1 MWRECP
7 PSVTAMFVGHTPFYV
22 QCKENTSNS
31 IYYKLW
37 SDDALLRLKGL
48 KKGRVDQEK
57 KVHFWKVFD
66 FRKPSPSDSL
76 TSSPPNIF
84 TFFLKMVVLFRRK
97 KAASVKWRRY
107 QDIVISRERVFKSQS
122 ASALSPH
129 INQKQSALVK
139 TKGKSY
145 SHCVPFCAKSRAY
158 VRELR

>member
-31 IYYKLW
+31 IYYTL
-37 SDDALLRLKGL
+37 SGDALLRLKGL
-48 KKGRVDQEK
+48 KKGRVEQEK

-76 TSSPPNIF
+76 TSSPLQ
-84 TFFLKMVVLFRRK
+84 TFLLFFWKWLCFFGGK
-97 KAASVKWRRY
+97 KLLALNEG
-107 QDIVISRERVFKSQS
+107 DIKISRETVFKSQS

-145 SHCVPFCAKSRAY
+145 SHCLPFCAKSRAY